1 LYIGAVGKYSK
12 DSTSLNE
19 NIANKSKL
27 GRFGYGTCHHI
38 GALSAKVLGSYD
50 NTAAPR
56 YELWAAEMFEARKRR
71 LKIPVCMFGRVRG
84 AKTTGDP
91 FRLTQPRRRRS

>member
-1 LYIGAVGKYSK
+1 MEKYGK
-12 DSTSLNE
+12 DGTSLNE

-56 YELWAAEMFEARKRR
+56 YELWAAEMLPDLEDVEAE
-71 LKIPVCMFGRVRG
+71 LI
-84 AKTTGDP
+84 
-91 FRLTQPRRRRS
+91 RLTLMFYLDRILNIQGTV